1 MKLPFGRD
9 NATLLTPGLT
19 PVVAL
24 ILNDHDRRR
33 LSEIAVHE
41 RIEVHFADTC
51 SEAWNAI
58 NRLRSPVV
66 LCERD
71 LPYIEWQDAVRILAS
86 ALSHPCI
93 ILTSP
98 VVDDYVWREIV
109 SRGGYDVLARPLR
122 CDDAARAI
130 RLAMTSWKTTR
141 RTTPAFRK

>member
-1 MKLPFGRD
+1 VKFHFCRGNPL
-9 NATLLTPGLT
+9 LLTPALT

-24 ILNDHDRRR
+24 IRNDHDRAR
-33 LSEIAVHE
+33 LSEIAGPEHLDF
-41 RIEVHFADTC
+41 HFADTC

-58 NRLRSPVV
+58 NRLQSPVV

-71 LPYIEWQDAVRILAS
+71 LSHLEWQDAVRILAT
-86 ALSHPCI
+86 ALSHPCV

-109 SRGGYDVLARPLR
+109 SRGGYDVLATPLR

-130 RLAMTSWKTTR
+130 RLAMTYWKS
-141 RTTPAFRK
+141 TPAFRK

>member
-1 MKLPFGRD
+1 VKLSFSHGKPPS
-9 NATLLTPGLT
+9 LTPVVT

-24 ILNDHDRRR
+24 IRNDHDRAR
-33 LSEIAVHE
+33 LSEIASQE
-41 RIEVHFADTC
+41 YLEVHFADTC
-51 SEAWNAI
+51 SDAWNAI
-58 NRLRSPVV
+58 NKLQSPVV

-86 ALSHPCI
+86 ALSHPCV

-109 SRGGYDVLARPLR
+109 SRGGYDVLATPLR

-130 RLAMTSWKTTR
+130 RLAMTYWK
-141 RTTPAFRK
+141 TTPAFRK